1 MTAGRRTTALL
12 VDDEKLLVD
21 ELRRLLAAAWPE
33 LVIVGEAGSGP
44 DALTQAAALDPDVI
58 FLDIQMPG
66 MNGLDVARR
75 LGAAAHVVFVTAY
88 DQYAVRAFDEGAV
101 DYVLKPVEEERLA
114 RTVERLRSR
123 LATPPPDLGEILQ
136 RLGLQTPAPRQTLQW
151 LQVGDGQDIRILPI
165 GDVCVFQSAD
175 KYTLVRTA
183 AREWVIRTPLK
194 ELEDE
199 LDAEQFW
206 RVHRNTI
213 VRVGAIESASRDLT
227 GRVTLRVH
235 GLLEPVAVSRA
246 YAHRFRQR

>member
-1 MTAGRRTTALL
+1 MTAISRPTALL

-21 ELRRLLAAAWPE
+21 ELRRLLANAWPD
-33 LVIVGEAGSGP
+33 LVIVGEAGNGP
-44 DALTQAAALDPDVI
+44 EALTQAVALDPDVI

-75 LGAAAHVVFVTAY
+75 LGASAHVVFVTAY

-123 LATPPPDLGEILQ
+123 LVAPPPDLAELLQ
-136 RLGLQTPAPRQTLQW
+136 RLGLQATAPRNALQW

-165 GDVCVFQSAD
+165 GEVCVFQSAD

-183 AREWVIRTPLK
+183 EREWVIRTPLK
-194 ELEDE
+194 ELEAE

-213 VRVGAIESASRDLT
+213 VRVGAIDSAARDFT
-227 GRVTLRVH
+227 GRVNLRVR
-235 GLLEPVAVSRA
+235 GLREPVPVSRA